1 MDYYTT
7 IRTFPSQKSQA
18 KGQAKAN
25 FQILNNDHYKYIN
38 RNKITFDNIIFD
50 DTYKQ
55 ITHGDKCMFCYQ
67 NPNKIFNIKT
77 LQDLKEFIIGH
88 SESDIKSM
96 LLSTNQSY
104 GFTYLH
110 YLFFSFAK
118 ERMRHRNPSF
128 AREAPN
134 MIKFLASYD
143 LELFVRLLKLG
154 KVDTSTN
161 KNKNKNLSTSTPFHD
176 YVKNLSY
183 AKPGDIEFIEYMRD
197 SVFDLDFD
205 NLRDSDGFTYNDYI
219 EKKNNVTTE
228 LAEKIK
234 YIQIKMKTV
243 EKNVLDKI
251 TNCLPSYFK
260 KCTTC
265 NKMQNLIEDLYNIPS
280 KRLLS
285 KIDQQDILQIL
296 KIIGMRESIV
306 KLFDDNNSST
316 KDNTTS
322 HQNMISA
329 WKIHIAYIIKHT

>member
-7 IRTFPSQKSQA
+7 IRTFPSQKAQA
-18 KGQAKAN
+18 QPKAN
-25 FQILNNDHYKYIN
+25 LKILNNDHYKYIN

-50 DTYKQ
+50 ETYKQ
-55 ITHGDKCMFCYQ
+55 ITHDDKCMFCYE
-67 NPNKIFNIKT
+67 NPNKIFNVKT
-77 LQDLKEFIIGH
+77 LQDLKEFVCSYSDTEII
-88 SESDIKSM
+88 SM

-134 MIKFLASYD
+134 MIKFLATYN

-154 KVDTSTN
+154 KVDTSTG
-161 KNKNKNLSTSTPFHD
+161 KSKNKNLNTCTPFHD

-183 AKPGDIEFIEYMRD
+183 AKPADIEFIEFMRG
-197 SVFDLDFD
+197 SEFNLDFD

-219 EKKNNVTTE
+219 QKKKNVTTD

-234 YIQIKMKTV
+234 FIQVKMKTV
-243 EKNVLDKI
+243 EKIILDKI
-251 TNCLPSYFK
+251 TSCLPSYFK
-260 KCTTC
+260 KCSSC
-265 NKMQNLIEDLYNIPS
+265 NKMQNLIENLYTIPS

-285 KIDQQDILQIL
+285 KIDQNDIFSIL

-306 KLFDDNNSST
+306 KLFDENNSST
-316 KDNTTS
+316 QDNMTS

-329 WKIHIAYIIKHT
+329 WKIHIAYIIKHV